1 MNKPYKPIRIVIAD
15 DHEMIRDGLQ
25 VMIGK
30 IPELEII
37 GEAVNGVQL
46 VQQVRNLMPDV
57 ILTDVRMPVMSG
69 LEAVKI
75 IRDEFPHIGIIA
87 LSSYDEEDLITDM
100 LNAGVKG
107 YLLKNAGKRELTEA
121 VKAAYRDDYY
131 YCENTNAKLSQ
142 LIAGGGKILK
152 KNPEEEKFTERELEV
167 IHLICEEKTSKE
179 IGAILG
185 LQART
190 IESYRDSIMEK
201 MDVKNSAGVV
211 KYAILY
217 QIYQVSKEKK

>member
-37 GEAVNGVQL
+37 GEAV
-46 VQQVRNLMPDV
+46 
-57 ILTDVRMPVMSG
+57 
-69 LEAVKI
+69 
-75 IRDEFPHIGIIA
+75 
-87 LSSYDEEDLITDM
+87 
-100 LNAGVKG
+100 
-107 YLLKNAGKRELTEA
+107 
-121 VKAAYRDDYY
+121 KAAYRDDYY

-152 KNPEEEKFTERELEV
+152 KYPEEEKFTERELEV